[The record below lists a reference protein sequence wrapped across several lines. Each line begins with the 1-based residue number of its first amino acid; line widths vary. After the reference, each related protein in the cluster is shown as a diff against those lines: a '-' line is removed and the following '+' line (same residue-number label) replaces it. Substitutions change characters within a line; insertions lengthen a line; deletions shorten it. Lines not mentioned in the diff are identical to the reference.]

1 MAQKPD
7 GKSGRTERLA
17 FTRKSVERIQ
27 RVVRIVEAGDRKSEP
42 LRFGTRA
49 AAGSGAVVKFGAF
62 LGDWPLGEYNAVTMV
77 GSTVTASVLN
87 ACNPV
92 LAASDTNCA
101 RVVLFSNVKG
111 TQVALE
117 LQYEATCTTCH
128 ISINGFDLTTLPG
141 YENDKIQILGHDS
154 SACLTWYST
163 NTCV

>member
-7 GKSGRTERLA
+7 GKSGKTERLA
-17 FTRKSVERIQ
+17 FTRPAVERIA
-27 RVVRIVEAGDRKSEP
+27 RAVRQVEAGDRKSEP

-49 AAGSGAVVKFGAF
+49 AAGAGAVVKLGAF
-62 LGDWPLGEYNAVTMV
+62 LGEWALGDYKPVTMV
-77 GSTVTASVLN
+77 GSTVTANVLN

-92 LAASDTNCA
+92 LAVTDTNCA
-101 RVVLFSNVKG
+101 RAVLFSSVKG

-117 LQYEATCTTCH
+117 LQFEATCTTCH
-128 ISINGFDLTTLPG
+128 ISINGFDLATLPG
-141 YENDKIQILGHDS
+141 YESDKIQILGHNS